1 MPTVRGMAVEGNVYT
16 GFLYAGLMID
26 GQGNPK
32 VIEFNCRFGDP
43 ETQPIM
49 LRMRSDLVELC
60 LAACAGKLDQV
71 EAIYDPRVAIGVV
84 LAAGG
89 YPGDYQQGKPISGL
103 PVEEASGEKVFHA
116 GSQLEGDTVVTAGG
130 RVLCATALGHSV
142 AGRKTG
148 PISWR
153 VASSGT
159 ASSTATTSAGAP
171 SSVNSSSNQQGP
183 QGPLFIRRI
192 SRSRSPADG
201 PNGLVSLTQQLL
213 YISPSLLPFVTKTAI
228 FTNSSRTVM
237 ASCL

>member
-1 MPTVRGMAVEGNVYT
+1 MPTVRGMAAEGNVYT

-116 GSQLEGDTVVTAGG
+116 GSQLERRYRGDRRWPRAVRHCPRPQRG
-130 RVLCATALGHSV
+130 RGTKRAYQL
-142 AGRKTG
+142 AGRIKWDG
-148 PISWR
+148 VFYRHDIGWR
-153 VASSGT
+153 AIERE
-159 ASSTATTSAGAP
+159 
-171 SSVNSSSNQQGP
+171 QQ
-183 QGPLFIRRI
+183 Q
-192 SRSRSPADG
+192 
-201 PNGLVSLTQQLL
+201 
-213 YISPSLLPFVTKTAI
+213 
-228 FTNSSRTVM
+228 
-237 ASCL
+237 